1 MKPRH
6 HTAAAAGR
14 EGGAIILTFS
24 LMLLFLIGFAGI
36 AIDFSRLFIVRAEL
50 QTALDSCAL
59 AAAQE
64 LDGQSTSKARAIN
77 AGIAA
82 ANLNRVNLQSAN
94 WDGQAKVGAG
104 DISFFDS
111 TNTATADSASAR
123 YVQCQHSQAGVHTF
137 LLQLLTRYSADG
149 YPNTHSVYA
158 VAVAT
163 RGHAQST
170 CPIPVALRAKV
181 IKGVQQGAPNY
192 GFLPGE
198 WVTIYGKKTGAAPGE
213 MGWYNLDG
221 SSNASETAAELAEN
235 GKCGVKAGDTLGTPG
250 AQTSVDVSWNQ
261 RFGIYKNNDS
271 PSASHPDFTGYA
283 YTKSN
288 WTSTVPQ
295 NAFKGNGGIGATAK
309 NYLVKRAAF
318 ASLDDTGSDLKD
330 GAQIAFGD
338 KNALNSFK
346 SVATPG
352 AGGEHA
358 TFGYNR
364 RIVLVPVLGTT
375 SAIADFACMLM
386 LAPLTGP
393 NGDGQMEFIGNASAV
408 DSPCTT
414 NGVAGGVAGP
424 LVPVLVR

>member
-1 MKPRH
+1 MKPTDL
-6 HTAAAAGR
+6 TAAAAGR
-14 EGGAIILTFS
+14 EGGTIVLTFS

-36 AIDFSRLFIVRAEL
+36 AIDFSRLFIVRTEL

-64 LDGQSTSKARAIN
+64 LDGQSTSTIRAVN
-77 AGIAA
+77 AGLSA

-94 WDGQAKVGAG
+94 WDGQPKVVAT

-111 TNTATADSASAR
+111 TNTATTTPANAH
-123 YVQCQHSQAGVHTF
+123 YVQCQHAQAGVHTF
-137 LLQLLTRYSADG
+137 LLQLLTRYSTNG
-149 YPNTHSVYA
+149 FPNTHSVYA

-170 CPIPVALRAKV
+170 CPIPVALRARTGK
-181 IKGVQQGAPNY
+181 GAPNY
-192 GFLPGE
+192 GFSPGE
-198 WVTIYGKKTGAAPGE
+198 WVTVYGKKTGAAPGE
-213 MGWYNLDG
+213 MGWYNLNG
-221 SSNASETAAELAEN
+221 SNDAKETTTELSES

-250 AQTSVDVSWNQ
+250 SQTSVDTAWNQ

-283 YTKSN
+283 YTSVN
-288 WTSTVPQ
+288 WTNTVPQ
-295 NAFKGNGGIGATAK
+295 NAFSGNGGIGATAK

-318 ASLDDTGSDLKD
+318 ASLDDTGNELKD

-338 KNALNSFK
+338 KNALNSYK
-346 SVATPG
+346 SLATAG
-352 AGGEHA
+352 TGGEHA
-358 TFGYNR
+358 TLGYNR
-364 RIVLVPVLGTT
+364 RIVLVPVLSTT
-375 SAIADFACMLM
+375 SSIVDFACVLM
-386 LAPLTGP
+386 LAPLAGP
-393 NGDGQMEFIGNASAV
+393 NSDGQMEFIGNASAA

-414 NGVAGGVAGP
+414 NGIAGGVAGP